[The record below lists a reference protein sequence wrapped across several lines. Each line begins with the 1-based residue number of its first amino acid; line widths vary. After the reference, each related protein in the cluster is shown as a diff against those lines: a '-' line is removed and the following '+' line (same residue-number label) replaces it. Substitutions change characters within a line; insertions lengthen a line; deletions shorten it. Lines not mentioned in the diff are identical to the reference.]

1 MKRKRQYK
9 KKDTKKRKEDF
20 ILYNNRIYF
29 EKKNTKRDWGNSKSS
44 WISFTKRQ
52 RHYWTLMVTKN
63 TFGISIERNQR
74 KKIKE
79 NIRQNKVDVSV
90 TELSYSIH

>member
-1 MKRKRQYK
+1 
-9 KKDTKKRKEDF
+9 
-20 ILYNNRIYF
+20 
-29 EKKNTKRDWGNSKSS
+29 
-44 WISFTKRQ
+44 
-52 RHYWTLMVTKN
+52 MVTKN

-74 KKIKE
+74 KKVKE

>member
-9 KKDTKKRKEDF
+9 KKIQKRGRRISYFITIEF
-20 ILYNNRIYF
+20 ILK
-29 EKKNTKRDWGNSKSS
+29 KKNTKRYWGNSKSS